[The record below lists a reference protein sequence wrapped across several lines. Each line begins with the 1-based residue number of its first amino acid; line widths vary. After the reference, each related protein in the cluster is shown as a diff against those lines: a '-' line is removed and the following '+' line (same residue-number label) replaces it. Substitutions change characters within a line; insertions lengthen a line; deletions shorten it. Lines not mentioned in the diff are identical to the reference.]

1 MMNKNWYLIYT
12 TNMYTSAAI
21 VKGKLEGNHI
31 PVKMLNKQDS
41 MYLVFGQIELY
52 VPIHLKDVAANVL
65 NEALKN

>member
-1 MMNKNWYLIYT
+1 MMKNWYLIYT
-12 TNMYTSAAI
+12 TTMYTSAAI
-21 VKGKLEGNHI
+21 VKGKLEGNDI

-52 VPIHLKDVAANVL
+52 VPIHLKDIAANVL